1 MNEIKL
7 LVEDKNLETVLTI
20 LNSFNE
26 GLISE
31 IKTTPKEAVRAC
43 DVTNNTKVKENYYS
57 PDSTLNRID
66 IDEKRKKLFSFAF
79 ITLILLSIAAVYFEA
94 YDETP
99 VPPFLRVILA
109 AYWSYSLAGVI
120 VSKIGSDYWVSRL
133 YFNVSK

>member
-1 MNEIKL
+1 M
-7 LVEDKNLETVLTI
+7 TVL
-20 LNSFNE
+20 NSVND

-31 IKTTPKEAVRAC
+31 IETTPKEAVRAC
-43 DVTNNTKVKENYYS
+43 DVANNTKVTEKYYL

-94 YDETP
+94 YDKTP

-120 VSKIGSDYWVSRL
+120 VSKIGSDYWVSKL

>member
-20 LNSFNE
+20 LNSVND

-43 DVTNNTKVKENYYS
+43 DVANNTKVTENYYS
-57 PDSTLNRID
+57 SDSTLNRID

-79 ITLILLSIAAVYFEA
+79 ITLILLSIAAVYFEV

-120 VSKIGSDYWVSRL
+120 VSKIGSDYWVSKL

>member
-1 MNEIKL
+1 M
-7 LVEDKNLETVLTI
+7 
-20 LNSFNE
+20 
-26 GLISE
+26 
-31 IKTTPKEAVRAC
+31 
-43 DVTNNTKVKENYYS
+43 
-57 PDSTLNRID
+57 
-66 IDEKRKKLFSFAF
+66 
-79 ITLILLSIAAVYFEA
+79 YFEA